1 MLSSLSRRNMKRQ
14 LREYKIYWFSL
25 VGVVALMYAFNSLI
39 VSRSMQQLFR
49 LFAESGNGDIGV
61 LATLFSAVVVFALGW
76 FVSYMMDFILQH
88 RSKEISTYMILGIEK
103 SDICKL
109 IFKENAFGG
118 LVAIIIGFAVGIF
131 FSKILGSFVSSLF
144 HFRET
149 LVPFLS
155 AQAFALT
162 CIEFFLV
169 YVIALIKTNGK
180 VQKVKLINL
189 LNCSRYNSSVRDR
202 QSKAGFLFLAIS
214 LTMFTVSI
222 FFFVGKEQTIASI
235 TSGTVSA
242 IMGLM
247 CFFRGFV
254 YIVLELFNK
263 SRRWKYKG
271 NRLVTLRMLLSKSD
285 KMSFSLGIISI
296 LFTVAIVCIGMTN
309 AFYLVMEKAVAMQPF
324 DLAIIHTGENGD
336 YSQYSSFLDERID
349 VNNQYSYNLYT
360 DKSTHLTDIR
370 NHVLTEYW
378 YRADK
383 TVTVNDY
390 VMAENQYDVF
400 MKYSDYCKLRAML
413 GLSPIPLPEG
423 QYIIHCL
430 PYLKEIFSTEVK
442 LQIESD
448 TLTCQDIL
456 TEAFSQYGG
465 YGNGQDFV
473 IIVPDHY
480 IENMGVIYSIYVVQ
494 TDAVI
499 DMNELE
505 DTFSQ
510 LRPLSSNVVASGE
523 NGYTTKLLD
532 RGDYYTGKLASTP
545 TSQAIMIIFPLCY
558 LSLVIGIISIVILAV
573 QLLTEVKTIKRQY
586 DLMRTMGTE
595 VVVLKKMLRRYISL
609 YFILP
614 LVPALIVGSCLL
626 KAMSYA
632 LFLASY
638 DVPVFDNLTA
648 LIALVVLSALLIF
661 TLIFLL
667 YAFVTSQAMRKEI
680 IPITLEE

>member
-1 MLSSLSRRNMKRQ
+1 MRNWLKATMLL
-14 LREYKIYWFSL
+14 
-25 VGVVALMYAFNSLI
+25 
-39 VSRSMQQLFR
+39 
-49 LFAESGNGDIGV
+49 
-61 LATLFSAVVVFALGW
+61 
-76 FVSYMMDFILQH
+76 
-88 RSKEISTYMILGIEK
+88 
-103 SDICKL
+103 
-109 IFKENAFGG
+109 
-118 LVAIIIGFAVGIF
+118 
-131 FSKILGSFVSSLF
+131 
-144 HFRET
+144 
-149 LVPFLS
+149 
-155 AQAFALT
+155 
-162 CIEFFLV
+162 
-169 YVIALIKTNGK
+169 
-180 VQKVKLINL
+180 
-189 LNCSRYNSSVRDR
+189 
-202 QSKAGFLFLAIS
+202 LAITAMMATPA
-214 LTMFTVSI
+214 LAAEYEFDD
-222 FFFVGKEQTIASI
+222 
-235 TSGTVSA
+235 
-242 IMGLM
+242 
-247 CFFRGFV
+247 
-254 YIVLELFNK
+254 
-263 SRRWKYKG
+263 
-271 NRLVTLRMLLSKSD
+271 SD
-285 KMSFSLGIISI
+285 GPM
-296 LFTVAIVCIGMTN
+296 
-309 AFYLVMEKAVAMQPF
+309 
-324 DLAIIHTGENGD
+324 
-336 YSQYSSFLDERID
+336 
-349 VNNQYSYNLYT
+349 
-360 DKSTHLTDIR
+360 
-370 NHVLTEYW
+370 
-378 YRADK
+378 
-383 TVTVNDY
+383 
-390 VMAENQYDVF
+390 
-400 MKYSDYCKLRAML
+400 YCNLRAML
-413 GLSPIPLPEG
+413 GLSPIPLSEG

-473 IIVPDHY
+473 IIVPDYY

-499 DMNELE
+499 DMYELE

-523 NGYTTKLLD
+523 NGYTTKILD

-595 VVVLKKMLRRYISL
+595 VVVLKKMLTRHISL

-614 LVPALIVGSCLL
+614 LVPALIVSSCLL

-667 YAFVTSQAMRKEI
+667 YAFVTSQTMRKEI